1 MSELLETL
9 PPTPPM
15 HFFGL
20 SIDVPEGKKGKSL
33 PTTAELFGETSFAD
47 VHFAWDSEG
56 IALEVRVKHSLK
68 DVVYPDYKTGDAF
81 EFFFDT
87 RDLKTAGFPTRFCHH
102 FLVLPKE
109 VQGVQCLE
117 LTRFRTDD
125 THPIIDGQDILV
137 KPTFALKG
145 YALSILFPAHT
156 LHGFDPATFDR
167 LGFTYTLHRAGGAP
181 QHLALSSL
189 FFAVEQQP
197 SLWAT
202 IHLKRSS

>member
-1 MSELLETL
+1 MSELLESL

-20 SIDVPEGKKGKSL
+20 SLEVPEGKKGKAL
-33 PTTAELFGETSFAD
+33 PSTSDLFGETSFAD
-47 VHFAWDSEG
+47 VHFSWTQEG

-68 DVVYPDYKTGDAF
+68 DVVYPDFEKGDAF

-109 VQGVQCLE
+109 VQSVQCLE

-125 THPIIDGQDILV
+125 THPLADGGDILV

-145 YALSILFPAHT
+145 YALQILFPAHV
-156 LHGFDPATFDR
+156 LHGYDPRVFDR
-167 LGFTYTLHRAGGAP
+167 LGFTYVLHRAGGAP
-181 QHLALSSL
+181 QHFALSSR
-189 FFAVEQQP
+189 FYSVEQQP
-197 SLWAT
+197 SLWAS
-202 IHLKRSS
+202 IQLKAAT